1 MVFITNN
8 QPPKVLQP
16 CKQPLDFPAFAIP
29 SHRSAVLRFWPL
41 TIFLMR
47 YNQRHIPFIQ
57 KLIIQFIRIIGF
69 VTDQSFRQLIQHAR
83 IQRLINQRYF
93 MRRSAACVQG
103 ERNTFSVAK
112 AHDFGAFAPF
122 GLANA
127 QTPFYAGASVPS
139 INPSLRSMPPR
150 SRKSSANAT
159 STFSKTPLRVQSWKR
174 RWQVLRGGYLSDKS
188 FHGAPVRKI
197 QRMPLRISRGSTA
210 GHPCRPGPLR
220 GNERYE
226 EIRFHC
232 SSVMSITLLKQRPYH
247 GAS

>member
-16 CKQPLDFPAFAIP
+16 CKQPLNFPAFAIP
-29 SHRSAVLRFWPL
+29 SQRSAILRFWPL

-69 VTDQSFRQLIQHAR
+69 VTDQSFWQFIQQAR
-83 IQRLINQRYF
+83 IQRLINQRHF
-93 MRRSAACVQG
+93 MWRSAACVEG

-112 AHDFGAFAPF
+112 THDFGAFAPF
-122 GLANA
+122 GFANA
-127 QTPFYAGASVPS
+127 QTPFFAGANVPS

-150 SRKSSANAT
+150 SRRSSANAT
-159 STFSKTPLRVQSWKR
+159 STFSKTSLPDQSWKR
-174 RWQVLRGGYLSDKS
+174 RWQVLRGGYLSGKS
-188 FHGAPVRKI
+188 FHGAPVRRI
-197 QRMPLRISRGSTA
+197 QRMPLRTSRGATA
-210 GHPCRPGPLR
+210 GRPCRPGPLR
-220 GNERYE
+220 DDGRYE

-232 SSVMSITLLKQRPYH
+232 SSVISITPLKQRAYH